1 MLKKLVNF
9 ALGNRWL
16 VLGAAIMLFG
26 WGIVSFHNLPVEAY
40 PDVANNYVQVITQW
54 PGRAAEEVEQQVT
67 TPIEIQMA
75 GIPHMAHLRST
86 SLAGLSSVTMI
97 FDDESVNDWNR
108 EKVLERLSQ
117 VTLPAGLQP
126 QIGTDWSPVGQIYW
140 YTLRSTNPAYDSM
153 ELKSLEDWKLEKA
166 FKSVPGVVDVSSFG
180 GITREYQV
188 RVDPDKL
195 ISYGL
200 SISQVEQQ
208 LTNNNINAGGSFIE
222 QGEQQINVREVGL
235 YRNVHDIEET
245 LLKSQNGTAL
255 RVKDIA
261 TVAQGPKIRLGQIG
275 KTCRPGATPV
285 TESDPTSGPT
295 DPCVEHLDKD
305 GKPVVIAKED
315 GKLIDNG
322 DVVEGIVL
330 LQKGEDSDGVLEGI
344 HQKVA
349 ELNGTPGHPGV
360 LPAGVKVVPFLDRS
374 DLLHYTTHTVLHNL
388 TEGII
393 LVVIILFFFLGNVRG
408 ALIVSLTIP
417 FALLFASI
425 CLDLRHIPANLLSL
439 GALDFGMVVDGA
451 VVMVENIIRH
461 LSHHKGEDVSP
472 VDQIRLAAHEVQKP
486 VFYAIGIIITAYL
499 PIFTLQAV
507 EGRLFRPMA
516 WTVAFALLG
525 ALIFSILLAPVL
537 SSILFPRGASEWEN
551 PVMTWITNRYRH
563 VAKWAIEHHR
573 VTFAIAGGALALAF
587 FLGFSGIIGSEF
599 LPHLDEGAIWVRG
612 TLAPSTGPT
621 ESLRIVDEAR
631 ERLNAFPEVTKVVSQ
646 TGRPDDGTD
655 VTGFFNTEYFVDL
668 KPKEQWRPV
677 FHKNKDELIGAMDRE
692 LEKTPGVIWNFS
704 QPISDN
710 VEEAVSG
717 VKGELA
723 VKLYGDDL
731 KTLEGK
737 ADEIVSVMSK
747 VRGVQDLGLFRVIG
761 QPNLNYTVN
770 REAAAR
776 YGINVADV
784 QDAVQTAV
792 GGNAV
797 SQVLQG
803 DAHYDLVV
811 RYLPKYRS
819 TQEAIDNIRLLS
831 PSGERVSLAQLTNT
845 KTEDGAEEIYREG
858 GQRYVAIKY
867 SVRDRDLG
875 STVEEAIAKVNAQ
888 VKLPPGYKTDW
899 AGEYESQKRSSRR
912 LMLVLPVT
920 ILIIF
925 VLLYTMFH
933 SGKWATLILVNVSMA
948 PVGGLLALLLT
959 HTNFSVSSGVGFLA
973 LFGVSVQTGVIMLE
987 YINQLR
993 AGGHSIEDAAIEG
1006 AVLRLRPIMMTM
1018 LVATLGLLPA
1028 ATSHGIGSDSQRP
1041 FAIVIVGGLLG
1052 ALLISV
1058 FLLPTLYVWIA
1069 RPSDI
1074 LPEPE
1079 TEFEN

>member
-1 MLKKLVNF
+1 MIRGLVDF
-9 ALGNRWL
+9 ALNNRWI
-16 VLGAAIMLFG
+16 VLGASILLFA

-40 PDVANNYVQVITQW
+40 PDVANNYVEVITQW

-67 TPIEIQMA
+67 IPIEIQMA
-75 GIPHMAHLRST
+75 GIPHMSHLRSF
-86 SLAGLSSVTMI
+86 SLAGLSDVMMI
-97 FDDESVNDWNR
+97 FDDDSVNDWNR

-117 VTLPAGLQP
+117 VTLPASLTP
-126 QIGTDWSPVGQIYW
+126 QMGTDWSPVGQIFW
-140 YTLRSTNPAYDSM
+140 YTVTSTNPMYDNM
-153 ELKSLEDWKLEKA
+153 ELKSLEDWTLEKQ

-188 RVDPDKL
+188 RIDPNKL
-195 ISYGL
+195 VSYGL
-200 SISQVEQQ
+200 SIGQVEQQ
-208 LTNNNINAGGSFIE
+208 LANNNTNAGGQFIE
-222 QGEQQINVREVGL
+222 EGQQQVNVREVGL
-235 YRNVHDIEET
+235 VTSVADIENT
-245 LLKSQNGTAL
+245 LLKTQTGTAL

-261 TVAQGPKIRLGQIG
+261 TVVQGPKIRLGQIG
-275 KTCRPGATPV
+275 KAIHRV
-285 TESDPTSGPT
+285 
-295 DPCVEHLDKD
+295 D
-305 GKPVVIAKED
+305 GKVVD
-315 GKLIDNG
+315 LD
-322 DVVEGIVL
+322 DTVEGIVL
-330 LQKGEDSDGVLEGI
+330 LQKGDDSDKVLEGI
-344 HQKVA
+344 HAKVK
-349 ELNGTPGHPGV
+349 ELNEHILPPGV
-360 LPAGVKVVPFLDRS
+360 KIVPYLDRS

-393 LVVIILFFFLGNVRG
+393 LVVVILFLFLGNVRG

-451 VVMVENIIRH
+451 VVMVENIVRH
-461 LSHHKGEDVSP
+461 LNRQNDREVP
-472 VDQIRLAAHEVQKP
+472 VIDQIREAAHEVQRP

-525 ALIFSILLAPVL
+525 ALFFSMVLAPVL
-537 SSILFPRGASEWEN
+537 SSFLFARGAKEWHN
-551 PVMTWITNRYRH
+551 PFMLWLTRRYRH
-563 VAKWAIEHHR
+563 AATWAVEHR
-573 VTFAIAGGALALAF
+573 YVTVGGAVLALGLTV
-587 FLGFSGIIGSEF
+587 FLAFSGVIGSEF

-621 ESLRIVDEAR
+621 EGVAVVNKAR
-631 ERLNAFPEVTKVVSQ
+631 AVLASFPEVPQVVSQ
-646 TGRPDDGTD
+646 VGRPDDGTD
-655 VTGFFNTEYFVDL
+655 TTGFFNTEYFVDL
-668 KPKEQWRPV
+668 KPKSEWRPV
-677 FHKNKDELIGAMDRE
+677 FHQDKEELIGAMDRE
-692 LEKTPGVIWNFS
+692 LEKIPGVVWNFS

-723 VKLYGDDL
+723 VKVYGDDL
-731 KTLEGK
+731 KTLEAIG
-737 ADEIVSVMSK
+737 DQVVDVMSN
-747 VRGVQDLGLFRVIG
+747 VRGVADLGLFRVIG
-761 QPNLNYTVN
+761 QPNLNYSVN

-776 YGINVADV
+776 FGINVADI
-784 QDAVQTAV
+784 QDSIQTAV

-797 SQVLQG
+797 SQVLRG
-803 DAHYDLVV
+803 EARYDLVV
-811 RYLPKYRS
+811 RYLPQYRD

-831 PSGERVSLAQLTNT
+831 PSGERVSLAQLTT
-845 KTEDGAEEIYREG
+845 VKTEDGAEEIYREG

-867 SVRDRDLG
+867 SVRGRDLG

-888 VKLPPGYKTDW
+888 IKLPPGYRFDW
-899 AGEYESQKRSSRR
+899 AGEYESQKRSSKR
-912 LMLVLPVT
+912 LMLVLPIT
-920 ILIIF
+920 ILLIF
-925 VLLYTMFH
+925 VILYSMFQ
-933 SGKWATLILVNVSMA
+933 SPKWALLIMANIAMA
-948 PVGGLLALLLT
+948 PLGGMLALLLT

-993 AGGHSIEDAAIEG
+993 VRGHPIEESAVEA

-1028 ATSHGIGSDSQRP
+1028 AMSHGIGSDSQRP
-1041 FAIVIVGGLLG
+1041 FAIVIVGGLIA
-1052 ALLISV
+1052 ALAINV

-1069 RPSDI
+1069 SESDV
-1074 LPEPE
+1074 LPQPE
-1079 TEFEN
+1079 AGFDE